1 MPREKRTQ
9 QELVSKKRKA
19 GEAALGD
26 MDKSCAAGAASK
38 VKLMVNSVPHNIL
51 FAQALPS
58 HCTLE
63 VLSKLFQQYTGFVEV
78 RMVPGKKEIAFIEFG
93 DHIQAGIALQ
103 ALNGFKLV
111 NSNLDDGDESES
123 QSLHLTYGKQ

>member
-58 HCTLE
+58 HCTL
-63 VLSKLFQQYTGFVEV
+63 FQQYTGFVEV

-93 DHIQAGIALQ
+93 DHVQAGIALQ

-111 NSNLDDGDESES
+111 NSNLDDGDDSES